1 MTGEDKEQRD
11 LPEFL
16 CEQVDKQGLAQA
28 QACRFSVLCS
38 FHCSFL
44 PPTGRPLVPP
54 DLSVLVRKMGLNITL
69 HFSAVGRVGP
79 VAFFLTSLSL
89 CGFCSEMTSA
99 LSIARVQGADGL
111 GKENRGEMEKQGEGS
126 SSQAHTASQ
135 WPSRARSPELSIY
148 WQKCFFICKMGTILS
163 TLRGGG
169 N

>member
-1 MTGEDKEQRD
+1 MTKWTSRAWHRPADSQFCALSLL
-11 LPEFL
+11 LPASYR
-16 CEQVDKQGLAQA
+16 QTPGASGSQ
-28 QACRFSVLCS
+28 CS
-38 FHCSFL
+38 CQKNGS
-44 PPTGRPLVPP
+44 
-54 DLSVLVRKMGLNITL
+54 NITL
-69 HFSAVGRVGP
+69 HFSAVGRFGP

-99 LSIARVQGADGL
+99 LSVARVQGADGL
-111 GKENRGEMEKQGEGS
+111 GKENRGGTGETEAGWS

-163 TLRGGG
+163 TLRDGG

>member
-1 MTGEDKEQRD
+1 M
-11 LPEFL
+11 
-16 CEQVDKQGLAQA
+16 
-28 QACRFSVLCS
+28 
-38 FHCSFL
+38 
-44 PPTGRPLVPP
+44 PP

-69 HFSAVGRVGP
+69 HFSAVGRFGP

-99 LSIARVQGADGL
+99 LSVARVQGADGL
-111 GKENRGEMEKQGEGS
+111 GKENRGGTGETEAGWS

-163 TLRGGG
+163 TLRDGG